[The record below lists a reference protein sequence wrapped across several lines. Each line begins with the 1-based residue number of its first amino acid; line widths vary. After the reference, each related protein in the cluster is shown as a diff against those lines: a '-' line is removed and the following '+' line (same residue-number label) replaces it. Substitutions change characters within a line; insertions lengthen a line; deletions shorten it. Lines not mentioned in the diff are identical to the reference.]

1 MKRILTVSAFGL
13 IAWLVSTCGAFA
25 QPPSSSFPYY
35 IPQGPQRGTY
45 GYPLYFVTPGTS
57 NGVMVTYNFGA
68 GRIREFNYG
77 MFTPGGVAYSRGLG
91 GGNSAFATS
100 ASSALGN
107 SLPGYPGGHM
117 FAPFYAG
124 PAYYLPTY

>member
-1 MKRILTVSAFGL
+1 MKRAMIGSALGVILGL
-13 IAWLVSTCGAFA
+13 ISGAEGFA
-25 QPPSSSFPYY
+25 QIPSSTYPYY

-57 NGVMVTYNFGA
+57 NGVIVTYNFGA

-77 MFTPGGVAYSRGLG
+77 MFMPGGIAYTRGLG
-91 GGNSAFATS
+91 GNSASFGSS
-100 ASSALGN
+100 ASSAN
-107 SLPGYPGGHM
+107 ANALPGFAGGRM

-124 PAYYLPTY
+124 PLYYLPTY